1 MENKLI
7 SFGDKAIDFT
17 YQTPYGKTST
27 LEEKVQ
33 KADKTFLIFLRYYGC
48 TICQLDIRAYREN
61 YQKFLDKDAQILLVL
76 QSAPATIAESITEE
90 ELRFEVACDPEGKLY
105 DLYQVGAA
113 RSKLGLASIKT
124 IRKIQAAKK
133 LGLEHGAYEG
143 NELQLP
149 AVFLLDRG
157 MNVVYA
163 KDFKAPYR
171 SRSAFQVSKLP
182 LGAPI
187 EIDCFAVK

>member
-27 LEEKVQ
+27 LKEKVQ

-76 QSAPATIAESITEE
+76 QSAPATIAESITEDN
-90 ELRFEVACDPEGKLY
+90 R
-105 DLYQVGAA
+105 
-113 RSKLGLASIKT
+113 
-124 IRKIQAAKK
+124 
-133 LGLEHGAYEG
+133 
-143 NELQLP
+143 
-149 AVFLLDRG
+149 
-157 MNVVYA
+157 
-163 KDFKAPYR
+163 
-171 SRSAFQVSKLP
+171 
-182 LGAPI
+182 
-187 EIDCFAVK
+187 

>member
-33 KADKTFLIFLRYYGC
+33 KADKTFLIFLRYHGC

-105 DLYQVGAA
+105 NLYQVGQPGASWVWLPSRPSA
-113 RSKLGLASIKT
+113 RSRQPRSWVWSTVPMKAMSSSCRQCSCWT
-124 IRKIQAAKK
+124 
-133 LGLEHGAYEG
+133 
-143 NELQLP
+143 
-149 AVFLLDRG
+149 AV
-157 MNVVYA
+157 
-163 KDFKAPYR
+163 
-171 SRSAFQVSKLP
+171 
-182 LGAPI
+182 
-187 EIDCFAVK
+187 

>member
-17 YQTPYGKTST
+17 YQTPYGKAST

-76 QSAPATIAESITEE
+76 QSAPATIAES
-90 ELRFEVACDPEGKLY
+90 KLY

-163 KDFKAPYR
+163 HRAKNAGDMPEIADLL
-171 SRSAFQVSKLP
+171 AKL
-182 LGAPI
+182 
-187 EIDCFAVK
+187 

>member
-90 ELRFEVACDPEGKLY
+90 ELRFEVACDPEGKPY

-113 RSKLGLASIKT
+113 RSKLGLAFIKT
-124 IRKIQAAKK
+124 IRKIRQPRSWVWSTVPMKAMSSSCR
-133 LGLEHGAYEG
+133 
-143 NELQLP
+143 QCSCWT
-149 AVFLLDRG
+149 AV
-157 MNVVYA
+157 
-163 KDFKAPYR
+163 
-171 SRSAFQVSKLP
+171 
-182 LGAPI
+182 
-187 EIDCFAVK
+187 

>member
-1 MENKLI
+1 MERHPLWRV
-7 SFGDKAIDFT
+7 
-17 YQTPYGKTST
+17 
-27 LEEKVQ
+27 KVE
-33 KADKTFLIFLRYYGC
+33 KADKTFLIFLRYCGC

-163 KDFKAPYR
+163 HRAKNAGDMPEIADLL
-171 SRSAFQVSKLP
+171 AKL
-182 LGAPI
+182 
-187 EIDCFAVK
+187 

>member
-113 RSKLGLASIKT
+113 RSKLGL
-124 IRKIQAAKK
+124 
-133 LGLEHGAYEG
+133 EHGAYEG

-163 KDFKAPYR
+163 HRAKNAGDMPEIADLL
-171 SRSAFQVSKLP
+171 AKL
-182 LGAPI
+182 
-187 EIDCFAVK
+187 

>member
-27 LEEKVQ
+27 LKEKVQ

-105 DLYQVGAA
+105 GLYQVGAA

-163 KDFKAPYR
+163 HRAKNAGDMPEIADLL
-171 SRSAFQVSKLP
+171 AKL
-182 LGAPI
+182 
-187 EIDCFAVK
+187 

>member
-1 MENKLI
+1 MENKLV
-7 SFGDKAIDFT
+7 SFGDKAINFT
-17 YQTPYGKTST
+17 YQTPYGATST

-61 YQKFLDKDAQILLVL
+61 YQKFLDKNAQILLIL
-76 QSAPATIAESITEE
+76 QSTPETISESITEE

-105 DLYQVGAA
+105 ELYQVGAA

-124 IRKIQAAKK
+124 IRKMQAAKK

-149 AVFLLDRG
+149 AVFLLDSG

-163 KDFKAPYR
+163 HRAKNAGDMP
-171 SRSAFQVSKLP
+171 
-182 LGAPI
+182 
-187 EIDCFAVK
+187 EIDDLLAKL

>member
-61 YQKFLDKDAQILLVL
+61 YQKFLTRTPRFFWYCRA
-76 QSAPATIAESITEE
+76 
-90 ELRFEVACDPEGKLY
+90 LR
-105 DLYQVGAA
+105 
-113 RSKLGLASIKT
+113 
-124 IRKIQAAKK
+124 
-133 LGLEHGAYEG
+133 
-143 NELQLP
+143 
-149 AVFLLDRG
+149 
-157 MNVVYA
+157 
-163 KDFKAPYR
+163 
-171 SRSAFQVSKLP
+171 LP
-182 LGAPI
+182 LPRALPRRSCGSR
-187 EIDCFAVK
+187 